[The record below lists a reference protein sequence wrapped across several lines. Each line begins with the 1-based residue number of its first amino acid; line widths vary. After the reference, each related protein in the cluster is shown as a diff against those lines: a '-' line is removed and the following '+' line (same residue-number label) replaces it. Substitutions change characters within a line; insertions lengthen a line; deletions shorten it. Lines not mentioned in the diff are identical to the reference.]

1 MNWIAP
7 VAQLLRSHLLEIS
20 ISLTA
25 IMLVI
30 LAPWINR
37 FAKSLAKPLPWLA
50 RYVLFVVLATAGF
63 GVLTQV
69 GVRTLG
75 WALRGLGDGALVA
88 AVSGAH
94 LVLAWFLK
102 RENHI

>member
-1 MNWIAP
+1 MNWISWT
-7 VAQLLRSHLLEIS
+7 AQLLRSHLLEIS

-25 IMLVI
+25 ILLVI
-30 LAPWINR
+30 LSPYINR
-37 FAKSLAKPLPWLA
+37 AAKSLARPLPWLA
-50 RYVLFVVLATAGF
+50 RYVFFVILATAGF

-75 WALRGLGDGALVA
+75 WVLRGMGDGALVG
-88 AVSGAH
+88 AVVGAH